1 MKYFGNSY
9 DESQKF
15 EPISTDNPILLQF
28 GRCGPN
34 NFSLDIRYPLTPLEA
49 FSIAL
54 TTFDAFDTLY

>member
-1 MKYFGNSY
+1 MKYFGSSY

-15 EPISTDNPILLQF
+15 EPISMDNPILLQF

-49 FSIAL
+49 FAIAL